1 MIKGFEPLG
10 SKDANILIL
19 GSMPSVASLSKQEYY
34 AHPQNRFWKLLAAIY
49 DTELV
54 HYESKVACL
63 QEHQLILWDVIAECE
78 RDGSLDSKIKK
89 VSPNAL
95 IAYLQQ
101 NPNIQKI
108 ILNGQKAG
116 KEYQKRYGTMI
127 TIPAA
132 ILPSTSPANATCSFE
147 RLLAVWKEALTLPI
161 ST

>member
-63 QEHQLILWDVIAECE
+63 QEQQLILWDVIAECE

-89 VSPNAL
+89 VSQNEL
-95 IAYLQQ
+95 ISFLQQ
-101 NPNIQKI
+101 NSNIQKI

-116 KEYQKRYGTMI
+116 KEYQKRYGAMI

-132 ILPSTSPANATCSFE
+132 ILPSTSPANASCSFE
-147 RLLAVWKEALTLPI
+147 QLLAVWKEALTLPI

>member
-49 DTELV
+49 DIELV

-63 QEHQLILWDVIAECE
+63 QDHQLILWDVIAECE
-78 RDGSLDSKIKK
+78 RDGSLDSKIRK

-95 IAYLQQ
+95 ISFLQQ

-108 ILNGQKAG
+108 LLNGQKAG
-116 KEYQKRYGTMI
+116 KEYQKRYGAMI
-127 TIPAA
+127 TIPASV
-132 ILPSTSPANATCSFE
+132 LPSTSPANATCSFE
-147 RLLAVWKEALTLPI
+147 QLLAVWKEALTLPI
-161 ST
+161 SI